1 MVQMARPRG
10 EIMAIQ
16 ETEKVLQ
23 SERKQNRKILYAN
36 PKSVLFSQ
44 PSKSYPDSQKE
55 KSQNRE
61 TVRKTRVRFN

>member
-23 SERKQNRKILYAN
+23 SEKKKKTGNIYMPTRNQ
-36 PKSVLFSQ
+36 FFF
-44 PSKSYPDSQKE
+44 PSPPSLTPSAKKE
-55 KSQNRE
+55 KAK
-61 TVRKTRVRFN
+61 TVKL

>member
-23 SERKQNRKILYAN
+23 SEKKKKQEISICQPEISSFFPALQVLPHQPKRKK
-36 PKSVLFSQ
+36 PK
-44 PSKSYPDSQKE
+44 P
-55 KSQNRE
+55 
-61 TVRKTRVRFN
+61 